1 MVDTSCV
8 ILRFCDS
15 FKRLKFFPF
24 NFEHQI
30 IKFFQSILACRKQ
43 PCDLSYLKLHKVS
56 IIVGFLNQK
65 VCLFFGISDS
75 LGLLN

>member
-8 ILRFCDS
+8 ILRFGDS
-15 FKRLKFFPF
+15 FICLQFLPL
-24 NFEHQI
+24 HQI
-30 IKFFQSILACRKQ
+30 IKFFQSILAQ
-43 PCDLSYLKLHKVS
+43 PCDLTLHKVS
-56 IIVGFLNQK
+56 IIAGFLNQK